1 MAPLTQALARKCT
14 CMRRYTLNTH
24 LPCLCLSVSLS
35 LSLQLRNYEA
45 ELEIFRLKPSSNSKQ
60 FRELVSF
67 LSHVAQCYPAV
78 RPSLLL

>member
-24 LPCLCLSVSLS
+24 LPCLCLSVSR
-35 LSLQLRNYEA
+35 QLRNYEA